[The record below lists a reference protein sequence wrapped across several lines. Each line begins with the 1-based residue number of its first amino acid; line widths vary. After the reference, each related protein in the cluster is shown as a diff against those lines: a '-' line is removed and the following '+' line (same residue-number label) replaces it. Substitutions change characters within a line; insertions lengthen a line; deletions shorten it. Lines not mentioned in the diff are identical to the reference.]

1 MAFLQPATTMA
12 QSQPSRSPELSTKA
26 EQRSSFFS
34 QRSMRQLGLFAAGA
48 GFLAISTAVT
58 RRSLVRKYKASIPRF
73 YQPSN
78 RPNIEVNGAMEAFE
92 ALNIATINV
101 LSAGM
106 MVSGGLLW
114 AFDIASLDDMRSKVR
129 KSMGADGSSEDQAAE
144 EELEEWFASVLSRKE
159 FKHLKGIEKS
169 TAVEEDNAEKKPGT
183 RNNAPR

>member
-1 MAFLQPATTMA
+1 MA
-12 QSQPSRSPELSTKA
+12 QSEPIRDPQPSTQSEPRSN
-26 EQRSSFFS
+26 FFS

-78 RPNIEVNGAMEAFE
+78 RPNMEVNGAMEAFE

-101 LSAGM
+101 LSAGIM
-106 MVSGGLLW
+106 TTGGLIW
-114 AFDIASLDDMRSKVR
+114 AFDISSLEDMRSKVR
-129 KSMGADGSSEDQAAE
+129 KTMGGNGSAEDQAAE

-159 FKHLKGIEKS
+159 FKHLRGMEKP
-169 TAVEEDNAEKKPGT
+169 TAVEEDKEQKKP
-183 RNNAPR
+183 